1 MPGFVRPGGQAN
13 AQGAHT
19 GIGGPVGPYLSGSP
33 LSSKDAWGLT
43 MAWTIIVLLIALA
56 LVLQRP
62 GARRS

>member
-1 MPGFVRPGGQAN
+1 MPGFVRPGGHAS

-19 GIGGPVGPYLSGSP
+19 GIEDPAGPFLSGSP
-33 LSSKDAWGLT
+33 LSPKDAWGLT

>member
-1 MPGFVRPGGQAN
+1 MPGFVRPGGHAN

-19 GIGGPVGPYLSGSP
+19 GIEGPVGPYLSASP
-33 LSSKDAWGLT
+33 LSPKDAWGLT

-62 GARRS
+62 GDRRS